1 MLTAWKA
8 AASPGVVISGCR
20 NLWAE
25 VLGQYISLM
34 DTDHIFNIKIR
45 FKGKMI
51 PRNRNSS
58 AKQCAH
64 N

>member
-1 MLTAWKA
+1 MR
-8 AASPGVVISGCR
+8 SPAVVMAGCR
-20 NLWAE
+20 SLWAGAS
-25 VLGQYISLM
+25 VM
-34 DTDHIFNIKIR
+34 DTDHIFNIEIHFRK
-45 FKGKMI
+45 KMI